1 MAFPCLALT
10 CSCHSFETRPGRPG
24 SVAGPGLSKKQVG
37 NWFGETRSTW
47 INPAETQPYYIYIYI
62 YIYIYTHTTET
73 TSFWPFTVER
83 PKREEFSIERNERS
97 AEDLIN
103 FKPNSRNLQTHFSH
117 EEEQRS
123 RRLLIP

>member
-1 MAFPCLALT
+1 M
-10 CSCHSFETRPGRPG
+10 
-24 SVAGPGLSKKQVG
+24 
-37 NWFGETRSTW
+37 
-47 INPAETQPYYIYIYI
+47 
-62 YIYIYTHTTET
+62 TET
-73 TSFWPFTVER
+73 TSFWPFTVKK

-123 RRLLIP
+123 RRLLNP